1 MKKLWLLLGLLLTVN
16 FVSAQ
21 TFTPDITKGRVKYS
35 EKKLKTLYLDSTYS
49 RFRIEPDITVSMD
62 IRTPALQLTFTQV
75 EKINGE
81 YKLTTPIYIG
91 YSYIFSAANGVI
103 HQDSSITIE
112 NKFFF
117 GGGINFGVTPDLAN
131 GGQLI
136 GSVPVGAIV
145 GYSKYGAFAGYDIIN
160 KRPLFG
166 VSINLLNVPVLQN
179 LTRFTLK

>member
-1 MKKLWLLLGLLLTVN
+1 MKKFWLLLVLLLTVN

-21 TFTPDITKGRVKYS
+21 TFTPNVTKGRVKYS
-35 EKKLKTLYLDSTYS
+35 EEKLKALYLDSTNTQ
-49 RFRIEPDITVSMD
+49 FRIEPDVTVSMD
-62 IRTPALQLTFTQV
+62 IRTPALQLTFTQI
-75 EKINGE
+75 EKIDGE
-81 YKLTTPIYIG
+81 YKLTTPIYVG

-117 GGGINFGVTPDLAN
+117 GGGFSFGVAPDLAN

-136 GSVPVGAIV
+136 GSMPVGAIV

-160 KRPLFG
+160 KKPIFG
-166 VSINLLNVPVLQN
+166 VSINLLNVPILQKT
-179 LTRFTLK
+179 TRFTLK